1 MAGCITED
9 YKSIVKG
16 LIDQDTE
23 KAIVMAVV
31 EAIPLCKDVSVIPAR
46 AVAEAKA
53 RKVPTPWGIEPVYI
67 DAKGKRTTFS
77 SPSALVKHLDLPMSG
92 IQCDPEGVKCKAMSV
107 VEILR
112 INGYTVTGDGEPK
125 KAAEGGKKMTVTHPG
140 AIEEAK
146 RTLAGKA
153 HVEKE

>member
-9 YKSIVKG
+9 YRSIVRG

-23 KAIVMAVV
+23 KAIIMAVV
-31 EAIPLCKDVSVIPAR
+31 EAIPLCKDVGVTPR

-53 RKVPTPWGIEPVYI
+53 RKVPIPWGIEPVYI
-67 DAKGKRTTFS
+67 DEKGKQTTFS

-112 INGYTVTGDGEPK
+112 INGYTVTGNGEPK
-125 KAAEGGKKMTVTHPG
+125 KAAEGGKKMTVIHP
-140 AIEEAK
+140 EAAK
-146 RTLAGKA
+146 
-153 HVEKE
+153 KE